1 MLHAEFPGAR
11 VHQIDA
17 LQAVVKQAEVYNPQG
32 KVEQL
37 FASDMHTI
45 DSCSKDL
52 IVAMS
57 VFDQNTD
64 AVLSDIS
71 REIHRVLVP
80 GGMVIYIHNEELNL
94 PATAASHYD
103 ANQHLLLP
111 NDRWRPNNGREYC
124 SVKGEV
130 LNYYRNRM
138 QSEAEELLPYLRA
151 IYPQIYKPDEWQSKA
166 GRVDVPFLR
175 KSNFSQFMRTAT
187 AVGKLRHAGMDVV
200 EHQTSELL
208 SQKIENELF
217 SSELG
222 WQVLESGTF
231 ELRSVSE
238 WSDWFKQCPEESC
251 FVRGIGRLGYA
262 TQRQPRTGF
271 RQLQGAHEF
280 CDWEK
285 GERSFIA
292 IQYGLAAMKPKD
304 KQAVA

>member
-17 LQAVVKQAEVYNPQG
+17 LQAVVKQAEAYNPQG

-45 DSCSKDL
+45 DSRSKDL
-52 IVAMS
+52 VVAMS
-57 VFDQNTD
+57 VFDQNRD
-64 AVLSDIS
+64 AVLSKVS
-71 REIHRVLVP
+71 GEIHRVLVP
-80 GGMVIYIHNEELNL
+80 GGIAIYIHNEELNL
-94 PATAASHYD
+94 PATAASLYD

-124 SVKGEV
+124 SVEADELG
-130 LNYYRNRM
+130 YYLNRM
-138 QSEAEELLPYLRA
+138 QSESEHLVPYLRA
-151 IYPQIYKPDEWQSKA
+151 IYPQIYNSDEWQSKA

-175 KSNFSQFMRTAT
+175 KSNYPQFLQAAA
-187 AVGKLRHAGMDVV
+187 AVGKLRQAGMDVA

-208 SQKIENELF
+208 SRKIEKELF

-271 RQLQGAHEF
+271 RQLHDAHELR
-280 CDWEK
+280 ERK
-285 GERSFIA
+285 RGERSFIA
-292 IQYGLAAMKPKD
+292 IQYGLAAMKLKMPSLD
-304 KQAVA
+304 